1 MRFSQMLRASAS
13 AVVLSSLVA
22 GAAYAQDTDA
32 EEATVDAIIVTAQK
46 REQSLQDVP
55 IVVTA
60 VSEQQL
66 KDAGIKD
73 IKDLTVLTP
82 GLLVT
87 STSSETVTTA
97 RIRGVG
103 TVGDNP
109 GLESSVGV
117 VIDGVYRPRN
127 GVGFGDLGEME
138 RIEVLKGPQGT
149 LFGKNTSA
157 GVINVITKQP
167 SFTFGVEG
175 ELTAGNYGQLGAAV
189 SVTGPI
195 IEDRLAGRLFVV
207 KRERDGLY
215 DVRTGDGPRTYSE
228 DANQDFYSVR
238 GQLLATPTDTLDIR
252 VIADYTKRDELCCAG
267 VATVRNP
274 TRQGYIDALSS
285 DSGVLNPLDP
295 SKRIAYSNR
304 DTNQEIEDKGL
315 SAEVTWDTPWLNEA
329 TLTSVTAW
337 REFYNLSAQDSD
349 FSTADIWYRPTDG
362 SNFVQ
367 FEQFSQEFRLAG
379 QADRLNWL
387 VGVFAAKE
395 KLSTGQTLLFGD
407 DYRSYFSLI
416 ASGGATQNALNPA
429 VYVSG
434 TGQNDQHQQESESLA
449 FFTNNSFEITDALE
463 LTVGLRYTREEK
475 TLETQYNN
483 LGTGLSCF
491 APTLCLPWTDANFN
505 NLDNTQSRT
514 EKEWSGTA
522 KLAYRLNSNLMGYA
536 SYARGYKAGGFNLD
550 RARCSAATPV
560 SEVCPASPEPYFRA
574 YIDTSFAGEFVDSYE
589 LGVKSTLFD
598 RSLLLNLSAFV
609 QNYEGFQLNAFTGVS
624 FIVTSIPEVNSRG
637 FDADFVWFTP
647 VDGLRFQGGVTY
659 ADTEYGDFVPPSGAS
674 LLLPGSNMS
683 FAPLW
688 SGSFSGS
695 YERDLGENFTVRTSL
710 SAKFTTEY
718 NTGSDLNPLKLQE
731 DLTVLNG
738 RVAFGTKDERWS
750 LELWGQNLTDQDYYQ
765 VVFDAP
771 LQNQTSATPGAL
783 PTVNALNAFMGAPRT
798 YGVTLRARF

>member
-1 MRFSQMLRASAS
+1 MRFSQVLRASAS
-13 AVVLSSLVA
+13 AVVLSALCA
-22 GAAYAQDTDA
+22 GAAYAQDA
-32 EEATVDAIIVTAQK
+32 ESEDSTVDAIIVTAQK

-66 KDAGIKD
+66 QDAGVKD

-157 GVINVITKQP
+157 GVINVITKAP
-167 SFTFGVEG
+167 EFDFGVEG
-175 ELTAGNYGQLGAAV
+175 ELTAGNYGQIGAAV

-207 KRERDGLY
+207 KRERDGFY
-215 DVRTGDGPRTYSE
+215 DVRTGDGPRTLTE
-228 DANQDFYSVR
+228 DANQNFYSVR
-238 GQLLATPTDTLDIR
+238 GQLLATPTDTLQIR
-252 VIADYTKRDELCCAG
+252 VIADYTNRDEVCCAG
-267 VATVRNP
+267 VAVVRNP
-274 TRQGYIDALSS
+274 VRQGYIDVLSS
-285 DSGVLNPLDP
+285 DSGVLNPP
-295 SKRIAYSNR
+295 NPGSRIAYSNR
-304 DTNQEIEDKGL
+304 NTTQEIEDKGL
-315 SAEVTWDTPWLNEA
+315 SAEVTWDTPWLGDA
-329 TLTSVTAW
+329 TLTSLTAW

-349 FSTADIWYRPTDG
+349 FSTADIWYRPDDG
-362 SNFVQ
+362 RNFVR

-407 DYRSYFSLI
+407 DYRPYFSLI
-416 ASGGATQNALNPA
+416 ASGGLTQAALPGA
-429 VYVSG
+429 YYVSG
-434 TGQNDQHQQESESLA
+434 TGQSDQHQQESESLA
-449 FFTNNSFEITDALE
+449 FFTNNSFEITDQLE

-475 TLETQYNN
+475 TLDTQYNN
-483 LGTGLSCF
+483 LGTGLPCF
-491 APTLCLPWTDANFN
+491 ALSLCLPWTDSNFN
-505 NLDNTQSRT
+505 NADNSQSRT

-522 KLAYRLNSNLMGYA
+522 KLAYRFSPSLMGYV

-550 RARCSAATPV
+550 RARTLV
-560 SEVCPASPEPYFRA
+560 STTVAPY
-574 YIDTSFAGEFVDSYE
+574 YTLNPDTSFDAEFVDSYE
-589 LGVKSTLFD
+589 IGLKSTLFD
-598 RSLLLNLSAFV
+598 RSLLLNVSGFI

-637 FDADFVWFTP
+637 FDADFVWFSP

-659 ADTEYGDFVPPSGAS
+659 ADTEYGNFVAPAGAS
-674 LLLPGSNMS
+674 LLLPGNNMS

-688 SGSFSGS
+688 SGSLSGS
-695 YERDLGENFTVRTSL
+695 YETDIGENFSLRASL

-718 NTGSDLNPLKLQE
+718 NTGSDLNPRKLQE
-731 DLTVLNG
+731 DLSLLNG
-738 RVAFGTKDERWS
+738 RIAFGSQDDRWS
-750 LELWGQNLTDQDYYQ
+750 VELWGQNLTDEDYYQ

-771 LQNQTSATPGAL
+771 LQNVTSSTPGAL
-783 PTVNALNAFMGAPRT
+783 PTTDALNAFMGAPRT

>member
-32 EEATVDAIIVTAQK
+32 DEATVDAIIVTAQK

-66 KDAGIKD
+66 EDAGIKD

-87 STSSETVTTA
+87 STSSETLTTA

-167 SFTFGVEG
+167 SFTFGAEG
-175 ELTAGNYGQLGAAV
+175 ELTAGNYGQLGAAA

-195 IEDRLAGRLFVV
+195 IEDLLAGRLFVV
-207 KRERDGLY
+207 KRERDGFY
-215 DVRTGDGPRTYSE
+215 DVRTGDGPRSNTE

-252 VIADYTKRDELCCAG
+252 VIADYTKRDEDCCAA

-274 TRQGYIDALSS
+274 VRQGYIDTLSAS

-304 DTNQEIEDKGL
+304 DTTQEIEDKGL
-315 SAEVTWDTPWLNEA
+315 SAEITWDTPWLNEA

-416 ASGGATQNALNPA
+416 ASGGLTQNALPGA
-429 VYVSG
+429 YYVSG

-483 LGTGLSCF
+483 LGTGLPCF
-491 APTLCLPWTDANFN
+491 ALSLCLPWTDSNFN
-505 NLDNTQSRT
+505 NADNTQSRT

-522 KLAYRLNSNLMGYA
+522 KLAYRLNSNLMGYV

-550 RARCSAATPV
+550 RARTLV
-560 SEVCPASPEPYFRA
+560 STTVAPY
-574 YIDTSFAGEFVDSYE
+574 YTLNPDTAFEAEFVDSYE
-589 LGVKSTLFD
+589 VGVKSTLFD
-598 RSLLLNLSAFV
+598 RSLLLNLSAFI

-624 FIVTSIPEVNSRG
+624 FIVTSIPEVNSSG

-659 ADTEYGDFVPPSGAS
+659 ADTEYGDFVPPAGAS
-674 LLLPGSNMS
+674 LLLPSSNMS

-738 RVAFGTKDERWS
+738 RIAFGTKDERWS
-750 LELWGQNLTDQDYYQ
+750 LELWGQNLTDEEYYQ

-771 LQNQTSATPGAL
+771 LQNVTSATPGAL
-783 PTVNALNAFMGAPRT
+783 PTVNALNAFLGAPRT
-798 YGVTLRARF
+798 YGVTLRAKF